1 LVGLQVKNVLVAFGF
16 ALFFL
21 VSIVVFNANT
31 TYALTL
37 DGDWPM
43 FHHDAS
49 NAGFT
54 NSSAP
59 VTMPQRAWSYG
70 NKSNYQQFIVSPAVA
85 NGIVYVAN
93 VNLFAFNASTG
104 EQLWWKFDKGY
115 SSPVV
120 ENDIVYT
127 VRGAFDAYT
136 GEQLWSINGTWFVAA
151 VANGYYY
158 TNFRDSPDGGYD
170 LSAFN
175 ATTGELIWKSTG
187 LTTVAPAIANDKLF
201 VAGVVALDAY
211 TGQRIWSSEAIAG
224 SELSPAFYDNFVFA
238 SGASGRVFCMNA
250 SSGKTVWNQ
259 TIASLAYPTAPAV
272 GYGCVYVGFDDGTV
286 YAFDAYTGVKK
297 WNCTLAAGVGDD
309 VRSSPVLANGA
320 VYVGADDGRLYALNA
335 TTGDILWSYRLE
347 GYRFDVPQHIRCS
360 PAIAND
366 YVYMGSDNVFLMALE
381 DSPVADKQTGT
392 EMFYTALFVLLI
404 VVVSIVC
411 FLFLKKRR

>member
-1 LVGLQVKNVLVAFGF
+1 MLCIATQPPVQAISF
-16 ALFFL
+16 
-21 VSIVVFNANT
+21 S
-31 TYALTL
+31 
-37 DGDWPM
+37 DDWPM
-43 FHHDAS
+43 FHHDIS

-59 VTMPQRAWSYG
+59 VTMPQKAWSYG

-93 VNLFAFNASTG
+93 INLFAFNASTG

-120 ENDIVYT
+120 ENGIVYT

-136 GEQLWSINGTWFVAA
+136 GEQLWSINGTWFVVAI
-151 VANGYYY
+151 ANGYYY

-170 LSAFN
+170 FSAFN

-187 LTTVAPAIANDKLF
+187 LTTAAPAIANGILF

-211 TGQRIWSSEAIAG
+211 TGQKIWSSEATA
-224 SELSPAFYDNFVFA
+224 SSDLSPAFYNNLVFA
-238 SGASGRVFCMNA
+238 SGASGRIFCMSA

-259 TIASLAYPTAPAV
+259 TIVSLAYPTAPAV

-297 WNCTLAAGVGDD
+297 WNCTLAAGVGDG

-347 GYRFDVPQHIRCS
+347 GYKFDVPQHIRCS
-360 PAIAND
+360 PAIANG
-366 YVYMGSDNVFLMALE
+366 YVYMGSNNVFIISLE
-381 DSPVADKQTGT
+381 NATVDENELNIKIV
-392 EMFYTALFVLLI
+392 YILI
-404 VVVSIVC
+404 TVFIIIAC
-411 FLFLKKRR
+411 LIILIFIKNRK